1 MNWLENRNLSNF
13 LDLSIREYLDQ
24 HQLSTKNI
32 LKDVGFSDEVII
44 YASSHHLN
52 YFSDFD
58 QNKLPVE
65 CNIIEIADKFNAISQ
80 SEGIRIYAQRK
91 SHSEAME
98 IIIKGFKGVFDASS
112 QEDCFKVEI
121 LKILSNKY
129 LYNDFNSLKIKIEKF
144 NLNWIILRIME
155 FLF

>member
-1 MNWLENRNLSNF
+1 LICLLE
-13 LDLSIREYLDQ
+13 SIWINISCL
-24 HQLSTKNI
+24 LKNI

-112 QEDCFKVEI
+112 QEDCFKSRNIE
-121 LKILSNKY
+121 
-129 LYNDFNSLKIKIEKF
+129 DFIK
-144 NLNWIILRIME
+144 
-155 FLF
+155 